1 MFFCEQVYCVVR
13 SKKGKIPE
21 DRLQELFKSPI
32 FRLLQPNLPNLRH
45 KVQLVN
51 ADLAE
56 PNCGLAPAD
65 QELLV
70 RCAAAADISQQYKTC
85 DAAPCA
91 CPDPCPEPG
100 CPP

>member
-1 MFFCEQVYCVVR
+1 MVR
-13 SKKGKIPE
+13 SKKGKTPE

-70 RCAAAADISQQYKTC
+70 RCAAAADISQQC
-85 DAAPCA
+85 NPVMQHPAPA
-91 CPDPCPEPG
+91 LTHAQSLFVLPEARSLVHG
-100 CPP
+100 R